1 MNEITGNRMRGRGR
15 KGKRG
20 GHPKDGKV
28 PHIFMNPPSERQG
41 KSANIQD
48 LLTRLGLRSQQALP
62 NGCQNRSSWRRQST
76 LLPRRQIGRGI
87 PSVCECIKSLHTS
100 TEAHYVRSVRGGG
113 AHNTGY
119 WIPDI
124 LVVPRLAILGSS
136 RSRGYVRIGT
146 RIQFLRMF
154 RLHKND
160 SSGYPPRSDHRSRQL
175 AGKPITR
182 LIPTGIIGSTGRGRL
197 LLPNGRETG

>member
-28 PHIFMNPPSERQG
+28 PHILMNPPSERQG

-76 LLPRRQIGRGI
+76 LLPKRQIGRGDSI
-87 PSVCECIKSLHTS
+87 GMRVHQIATHLHGS
-100 TEAHYVRSVRGGG
+100 PLRQISPRWGSAQHWVLD
-113 AHNTGY
+113 TGY
-119 WIPDI
+119 FSSTPLGDPRI
-124 LVVPRLAILGSS
+124 LKVQG
-136 RSRGYVRIGT
+136 
-146 RIQFLRMF
+146 LRT
-154 RLHKND
+154 
-160 SSGYPPRSDHRSRQL
+160 HRNPYSVSPHVSIAQ
-175 AGKPITR
+175 
-182 LIPTGIIGSTGRGRL
+182 
-197 LLPNGRETG
+197 E